1 MALSPAGISVVIAAR
16 NEAARLPLLLA
27 DLATAPQLVTEVL
40 VVDGA
45 SGDGTPRLAALAGA
59 RVLACSPGRGRQL
72 ALGISRSSGAW
83 LLLLHADAR
92 LGAGWQAALA
102 SALERPPA
110 AWYFNLAIDAPSP
123 ALRLVEL
130 GVAIRPQPAG
140 PRRGCGAHPPDGRPG
155 TGAAPAPAHPFAF
168 AGGNATGGWAPLA
181 GPGYLA
187 GHLGQCPPAACLAAG
202 LQHRAAGCGLL
213 RHRADSPP
221 WLLLPYPLAWPG
233 VTSLAF

>member
-59 RVLACSPGRGRQL
+59 RVLSCSPGRGRQL

-102 SALERPPA
+102 SATRVTRIGQIQAEPG
-110 AWYFNLAIDAPSP
+110 
-123 ALRLVEL
+123 LRLFDAK
-130 GVAIRPQPAG
+130 GAPVAARY
-140 PRRGCGAHPPDGRPG
+140 RSFDH
-155 TGAAPAPAHPFAF
+155 FA
-168 AGGNATGGWAPLA
+168 
-181 GPGYLA
+181 
-187 GHLGQCPPAACLAAG
+187 
-202 LQHRAAGCGLL
+202 
-213 RHRADSPP
+213 
-221 WLLLPYPLAWPG
+221 
-233 VTSLAF
+233 